1 MCLGSRPKP
10 PPVQHSPPPPMAVPV
25 VEDDEVRRKS
35 LRERQRAA
43 AMFGR
48 QSTILGNGQ
57 TGGPT
62 SQSKTL
68 LGS

>member
-1 MCLGSRPKP
+1 
-10 PPVQHSPPPPMAVPV
+10 MAVPV
-25 VEDDEVRRKS
+25 VEDDAVQRKR
-35 LRERQRAA
+35 LLERQRAA

-48 QSTILGNGQ
+48 QSTILGTGQ

-62 SQSKTL
+62 SQAKTL